1 MYDLDPLELRG
12 MIALMGREAAAI
24 TNANSKRKR

>member
-12 MIALMGREAAAI
+12 MIALMAREADAI
-24 TNANSKRKR
+24 NKANKRKR